1 MNKIIFFLPI
11 LLASCSY
18 QNGSDQSKISTPQ
31 PQTITAGI
39 STGNTTESATLSTQ
53 SGWLTTTWSKI
64 IFEKNLSP
72 SIRIVQDENNTT
84 AFFRDQKIA
93 SISNIIKDDES
104 LSYHSIEKEIVDI
117 LKTNEMDP
125 LTFTSE
131 QKKQF
136 GKLYAQKY
144 FFLYETNQFSDE
156 TINTASGIS
165 VLSHLAYEWP
175 ADWWVIDENTNDTL
189 TFTGEIQGIRQ
200 IDKKNNA
207 WYILG
212 ENAYDNGGPRVYLNI
227 YTSNQNIRQIP
238 LKDFSTESEYVEN
251 KQFELIGDTQ
261 VKIWYGPSTYGFSKE
276 DYQKAK
282 KDWKS
287 YTIDL

>member
-1 MNKIIFFLPI
+1 M
-11 LLASCSY
+11 Y
-18 QNGSDQSKISTPQ
+18 ESTN
-31 PQTITAGI
+31 
-39 STGNTTESATLSTQ
+39 S
-53 SGWLTTTWSKI
+53 
-64 IFEKNLSP
+64 
-72 SIRIVQDENNTT
+72 
-84 AFFRDQKIA
+84 
-93 SISNIIKDDES
+93 
-104 LSYHSIEKEIVDI
+104 
-117 LKTNEMDP
+117 
-125 LTFTSE
+125 
-131 QKKQF
+131 
-136 GKLYAQKY
+136 QKY

-165 VLSHLAYEWP
+165 VLSHLVYEWP
-175 ADWWVIDENTNDTL
+175 AGWWIIDENTNDTL

-200 IDKKNNA
+200 IDKKNNT

>member
-1 MNKIIFFLPI
+1 M
-11 LLASCSY
+11 SCSY

-93 SISNIIKDDES
+93 SRINVIKDGNFFE
-104 LSYHSIEKEIVDI
+104 YYSIEKEITDA
-117 LKTNEMDP
+117 LKTNEIEP
-125 LTFTSE
+125 EKFTAE

-136 GKLYAQKY
+136 GELYAREY
-144 FFLYETNQFSDE
+144 FYIYTQNPYSEATPY
-156 TINTASGIS
+156 TASWVTILTHR
-165 VLSHLAYEWP
+165 VYEWP
-175 ADWWVIDENTNDTL
+175 SDGWIIDENTDDIL
-189 TFTGEIQGIRQ
+189 TFTWEVFGIKQ
-200 IDKKNNA
+200 IVHKENW

-212 ENAYDNGGPRVYLNI
+212 ENAYSEASEYLNL
-227 YTSNQNIRQIP
+227 YSDNKNINNFK
-238 LKDFSTESEYVEN
+238 LKQLSSETNEEY
-251 KQFELIGDTQ
+251 KQFDFIGDKQ
-261 VKIWYGPSTYGFSKE
+261 IKLWYGPRKTEKLQTTKKE
-276 DYQKAK
+276 E
-282 KDWKS
+282 WKS
-287 YTIDL
+287 YVISL